1 MPERATRSTAPL
13 QSSRSGLIGFLISTG
28 TSTPRNASAT
38 SCTLK
43 GFTVVLAPIHN
54 TSTSKFN
61 ASCTCLPVATSTVVG
76 NPVSFFA
83 LCNHG
88 KPFAPIP
95 SNMPGFVL
103 GFQMPAR
110 SISTLPVAARR
121 CAVCITCSSVSALHG
136 PLMISGRL
144 AHAFCAASFIV
155 CSIVCIVS
163 IICKVNFY
171 VPNYCNSENLL
182 LRRTLVRSVILISI
196 FRLFYYSPYLIR
208 ILNQLLQILIILL
221 FQTTL
226 KLSQLR
232 NMFIQNI
239 QNIFPVLHKDGN
251 AH

>member
-1 MPERATRSTAPL
+1 
-13 QSSRSGLIGFLISTG
+13 G

-38 SCTLK
+38 SCTLN

-54 TSTSKFN
+54 TSTSNVN

-76 NPVSFFA
+76 RPVNFFA
-83 LCNHG
+83 CCNHG
-88 KPFAPIP
+88 NPLAPTP
-95 SNMPGFVL
+95 SNIPGLVR

-144 AHAFCAASFIV
+144 LHAFCAASFFV

-171 VPNYCNSENLL
+171 VPNYCNSDNLL
-182 LRRTLVRSVILISI
+182 LRRTLVRLAILFI
-196 FRLFYYSPYLIR
+196 FS
-208 ILNQLLQILIILL
+208 
-221 FQTTL
+221 T
-226 KLSQLR
+226 
-232 NMFIQNI
+232 
-239 QNIFPVLHKDGN
+239 
-251 AH
+251 